1 LASVTKSTLALS
13 AEQLKLMSFGPRRD
27 IVSVLAD
34 APDLS
39 TRELAD
45 RLHRSPTALY
55 RHMEL
60 LIEAGLVWQ
69 SGLRSG
75 VKRPEAVFA
84 LTAHH
89 LSAAEATANAD
100 GRAALAQAAKRYA
113 AAASRRFSHALENG
127 AARPNGQDAN
137 IALSHLDLQLDQ
149 AGLRQFQRLLRDFL
163 KSAAG
168 LCDDSR
174 RDQERIAVTILVAP
188 ARRRK

>member
-1 LASVTKSTLALS
+1 VTKSTLALS
-13 AEQLKLMSFGPRRD
+13 AGQLKLMSFGPRRD
-27 IVSVLAD
+27 IIGILAD
-34 APDLS
+34 EPDLS
-39 TRELAD
+39 TREIAD

-60 LIEAGLVWQ
+60 LIEAGLVRQ
-69 SGLRSG
+69 SSLRSG

-84 LTAHH
+84 LTAHN
-89 LSAAEATANAD
+89 LSAAEATGKAE

-113 AAASRRFSHALENG
+113 AAASRRFSKALENG

-149 AGLRQFQRLLRDFL
+149 AGLRELQRLLQDFL

-168 LCDDSR
+168 LRDDSR
-174 RDQERIAVTILVAP
+174 RDQEKIAVTILVAP
-188 ARRRK
+188 TRRRGR